1 MAFFRDKFTVNRSL
15 YERYYQDIKH
25 HAGFSDK
32 VAGVAGQCGPTSQ
45 PLRIKLLAALMRFT
59 IIATMAK
66 IGAGVL
72 ERFYYAYAEYCASPL
87 VFKHSVHPP
96 KNQQELTEVLYKS
109 KMMGT
114 PGIITWM
121 DGATYDWLACPAA
134 LKNLC
139 RDKSGNTSVMFNIS
153 ADTTCIQHVYGP
165 DYGGRNDKTAAR
177 MDNWALAIHNG
188 LVFDG
193 IDYASFSMASIME
206 RSPTS
211 CTIRQA
217 H

>member
-1 MAFFRDKFTVNRSL
+1 
-15 YERYYQDIKH
+15 
-25 HAGFSDK
+25 
-32 VAGVAGQCGPTSQ
+32 
-45 PLRIKLLAALMRFT
+45 
-59 IIATMAK
+59 
-66 IGAGVL
+66 
-72 ERFYYAYAEYCASPL
+72 
-87 VFKHSVHPP
+87 
-96 KNQQELTEVLYKS
+96 
-109 KMMGT
+109 
-114 PGIITWM
+114 
-121 DGATYDWLACPAA
+121 
-134 LKNLC
+134 
-139 RDKSGNTSVMFNIS
+139 MFNIS